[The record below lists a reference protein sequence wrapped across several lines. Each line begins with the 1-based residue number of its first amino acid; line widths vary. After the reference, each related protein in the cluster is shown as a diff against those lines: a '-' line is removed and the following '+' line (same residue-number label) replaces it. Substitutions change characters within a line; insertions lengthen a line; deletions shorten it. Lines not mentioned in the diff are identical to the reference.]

1 MTVVPAAI
9 VLAPLLALP
18 GSAIMH
24 LASIAHADGV
34 PTLGAAWAEA
44 RRRAGRK
51 LLVAAVQLLV
61 TGLGI
66 LNLLISAGLGGLGGV
81 LSGIAVAYGLLAV
94 WGVATPLWTLLS
106 DPRRD
111 VPFGQQLR
119 LAVAVV
125 LARPLGMLVLL
136 AVAVGSAILSIQLF
150 FPALVLP
157 SFVLLA
163 VAAYVGDVLD
173 RLDPLPPA
181 AGHSDVEDDG
191 LEWRDHGSLE

>member
-18 GSAIMH
+18 GSAILR
-24 LASIAHADGV
+24 LASIALADGV
-34 PTLGAAWAEA
+34 PTLGAAWTEA

-66 LNLLISAGLGGLGGV
+66 LNLLIAAGLGGLAGA
-81 LSGIAVAYGLLAV
+81 LSGIAVAYGMLAV
-94 WGVATPLWTLLS
+94 WGVATPVWPLLS

-111 VPFGQQLR
+111 APLGRQLR
-119 LAVAVV
+119 LAVAVL
-125 LARPLGMLVLL
+125 LARPLGILVLL
-136 AVAVGSAILSIQLF
+136 GLAVGSAILSIQLF

-157 SFVLLA
+157 SFVLLT

-173 RLDPLPPA
+173 RLDPLPPG
-181 AGHSDVEDDG
+181 AGYSDAEDDG
-191 LEWRDHGSLE
+191 LEGSDDGSLE